1 VRRVAIALL
10 FGCAA
15 CQQPGSAFHNAA
27 PSTGNVPPATPCPDG
42 KPARAGLQN
51 FGAYIG
57 TWQANRPH
65 DVQFPSDYAIGT
77 LAGRVTV
84 RCSTTGYVIVEEIQP
99 VFGSPAGQAVRVA
112 LTDIPTDGQKV
123 YDHVHARCRLLQYSS
138 RELARQLGADD
149 PDGRVDIMFQ
159 SDGNAYNSAAVKLI
173 KMDLLD
179 RLGADTR
186 IC

>member
-15 CQQPGSAFHNAA
+15 CQQPSAAFHSAT
-27 PSTGNVPPATPCPDG
+27 PSTSSAPAVAQCPDG
-42 KPARAGLQN
+42 KPARTGLQN

-65 DVQFPSDYAIGT
+65 DVQFPSDYTIGT
-77 LAGRVTV
+77 LTGRVTV
-84 RCSTTGYVIVEEIQP
+84 RCSTTGYVIVEEIRP

-123 YDHVHARCRLLQYSS
+123 YDHVHARCRLLQYIS

-159 SDGNAYNSAAVKLI
+159 SDGNAYNSASVKLI
-173 KMDLLD
+173 RMDLLD
-179 RLGADTR
+179 ALGSDTR
-186 IC
+186 PC